1 MREKLHAR
9 DKRRGNEKLTSLA
22 HSEKGDQE
30 MEEIGGDVTKRSY
43 RSGVSRFDALDEL
56 LVREDRVAE
65 ESLHV
70 AEEDLHIL
78 RISIFDCGE
87 FLSLN

>member
-1 MREKLHAR
+1 MQR
-9 DKRRGNEKLTSLA
+9 DKR
-22 HSEKGDQE
+22 QE
-30 MEEIGGDVTKRSY
+30 SQLPLSEIGRLGGIEGDMYERCY
-43 RSGVSRFDALDEL
+43 PSGARLDALDEL